1 MNDVGGIAGDQLR
14 SYIERAERLIEEKDA
29 LSADIREV
37 FSEAAGNGFEKKV
50 MREIIKLRKMER
62 EARQEHEEL
71 LQLYQHAI
79 GME

>member
-37 FSEAAGNGFEKKV
+37 FSEAAGNGFVKKV